1 MLSRLTTKAIF
12 FNWQT
17 ALLLCAFVVLRIFS
31 FALAQHNILQALV
44 VFLLVF
50 TLGILFFKN
59 PDWAW
64 MVVLGEIFLGG
75 SGHLFEFF
83 GLSLRTLFVLTFLFL
98 WTVFAWNDPEKRHQ
112 LQLPDKLFYGFPI
125 LWLFVAISA
134 VIGILNGHG
143 AVAVI
148 QDSIPFA
155 FFLILLPSFYLFK
168 QEKIQHYFIRLVI
181 VFLIGSALF
190 SLFTFILFRTGLGEL
205 QDPFYKWFRDVIMGK
220 ITIVTDYYFRIV
232 APEHLLI
239 PPIMLIVSSLL
250 MRDEKHHHLWR
261 LLFILGSIILALN
274 FSRAYLLGFVIGLTV
289 LLYKHKLRR
298 WLKVSLWSVI
308 TLIIIFTGVNLISSL
323 GKSLGWEIVGVRIG
337 SLVAP
342 HIETSAEIRMV
353 LLEPIFQLI
362 TARPIIGNGLG
373 ASVTYIDPLTLTEI
387 SRRHFDW
394 GYLELWAELGIIGAA
409 WFMIVIGAVM
419 VQLIKKIEILPDYHD
434 LHVGLL
440 GGLIAMLIINI
451 TTPAL
456 FHVLGVL
463 YLIFVIGFI
472 TKPLDIFDT
481 VVTTLYRIFNKLK
494 NAV

>member
-1 MLSRLTTKAIF
+1 MQSRLTNRTIF

-17 ALLLCAFVVLRIFS
+17 ALLLCAFVVLRVFS
-31 FALAQHNILQALV
+31 FALAQHNVLQALV

-50 TLGILFFKN
+50 ALGILFFKN

-98 WTVFAWNDPEKRHQ
+98 WTVFAFTDPEKRHQ
-112 LQLPDKLFYGFPI
+112 LKLPNKLFYGFPI
-125 LWLFVAISA
+125 LWLFVAIAA

-155 FFLILLPSFYLFK
+155 FFLILLPSFHLFR

-190 SLFTFILFRTGLGEL
+190 SLFTFILFRLGISEL

-239 PPIMLIVSSLL
+239 PPIMLIISSLL
-250 MRDEKHHHLWR
+250 MRDEKHHQMWR
-261 LLFILGSIILALN
+261 FLFILGSIILALN
-274 FSRAYLLGFVIGLTV
+274 FSRAYLLGFVIGLAV
-289 LLYKHKLRR
+289 LLYKHKLHR
-298 WLKVSLWSVI
+298 WIKVSIWSVA
-308 TLIIIFTGVNLISSL
+308 TLIIIFTGVNLISSF
-323 GKSLGWEIVGVRIG
+323 GKSLGWEIVGIRVG
-337 SLVAP
+337 SFVTP
-342 HIETSAEIRMV
+342 HIEESAQIRMA
-353 LLEPIFQLI
+353 LLPSIFQMI
-362 TARPIIGNGLG
+362 KSHPILGNGLG
-373 ASVTYIDPLTLTEI
+373 AAVTFIDPITLTET

-394 GYLELWAELGIIGAA
+394 GYLELWAELGAIGTL
-409 WFMIVIGAVM
+409 WFLLVIGGILVH
-419 VQLIKKIEILPDYHD
+419 LIKKIEMLSDYHD
-434 LHVGLL
+434 LHMGLL

-456 FHVLGVL
+456 FHVLGVF
-463 YLIFVIGFI
+463 YLIFVIAFI
-472 TKPLDIFDT
+472 TKPLDIFDA

-494 NAV
+494 KVV